1 MRYLIAYVPY
11 TRREEN
17 IELIFCDTIR
27 ELLQVIVENIGCTPV
42 EYYED
47 GVFYDYDGYKVD
59 FSLQSCLSY
68 LKEHFVGD
76 GSYGAVL
83 LTIAKGRTVLFQG

>member
-27 ELLQVIVENIGCTPV
+27 ELLQVIVENIGCAPV
-42 EYYED
+42 EYED
-47 GVFYDYDGYKVD
+47 G
-59 FSLQSCLSY
+59 FSTITTDMKLISRCSPACL
-68 LKEHFVGD
+68 
-76 GSYGAVL
+76 
-83 LTIAKGRTVLFQG
+83 T